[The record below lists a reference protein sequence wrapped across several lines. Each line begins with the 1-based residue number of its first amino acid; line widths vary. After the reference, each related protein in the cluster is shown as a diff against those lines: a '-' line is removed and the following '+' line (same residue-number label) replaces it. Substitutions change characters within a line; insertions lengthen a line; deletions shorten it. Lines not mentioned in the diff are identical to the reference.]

1 MTPLCESQRALG
13 AVVAGCEQDLRKRRL
28 NQGRACGAAGV
39 ETGFSFAFL
48 RPSPMFPS
56 ELRWE
61 DRLFRLIL
69 LFTLL
74 PLVELS
80 LLLRIGEW
88 LGAGP
93 TIGLVIVT
101 GVAGAWLARRE
112 GLRTWERVRT
122 DVAAGR
128 LPAEELVHAL
138 LVLIAGIVL
147 VTPGV
152 LTDAAGLL
160 LLLRPARDIVAR
172 GMRKRLAGQVQFGS
186 VDFGDLSSE
195 ATGRPGPG
203 SSHGPGPDRPGGRVI
218 EIEAD

>member
-1 MTPLCESQRALG
+1 MTPASESYRALA
-13 AVVAGCEQDLRKRRL
+13 AVVAGFERDVRKRRL

-48 RPSPMFPS
+48 RTSPIFPS
-56 ELRWE
+56 ELRRE
-61 DRLFRLIL
+61 DLLFRLIL

-88 LGAGP
+88 LGAGL

-112 GLRTWERVRT
+112 GLRTWERVRS
-122 DVAAGR
+122 DIAAGR
-128 LPAEELVHAL
+128 MPADELVHAL

-160 LLLRPARDIVAR
+160 LLFRPARDLVAR
-172 GMRKRLAGQVQFGS
+172 HMRKRLAARVQFGTA
-186 VDFGDLSSE
+186 DFGDLSSE
-195 ATGRPGPG
+195 AGGRPGPG
-203 SSHGPGPDRPGGRVI
+203 SSHGPGSERPGGRVI